1 MRGGR
6 GRGGAEY
13 IVSVM
18 CTGGDTAAAA
28 AQPRSSSS
36 RRGWRLVPR
45 PGPRA
50 WSRLGPLSS
59 VKLTHVVE
67 AIVGAL
73 LRGLLLLLEPL
84 GGGAAAHGDVQLDEC
99 LIVAGRGVVL
109 GGRVG
114 VGGLQTVVVWG
125 AHTG

>member
-1 MRGGR
+1 MCGEGGAGA

-18 CTGGDTAAAA
+18 CTGGGTAAAA

-36 RRGWRLVPR
+36 RPGWRLVPR

-73 LRGLLLLLEPL
+73 LRGLLLLEPL

-99 LIVAGRGVVL
+99 LIVTGWWVDEAVI
-109 GGRVG
+109 
-114 VGGLQTVVVWG
+114 VWG
-125 AHTG
+125 AHTC

>member
-73 LRGLLLLLEPL
+73 LRGLLLLEPL

-114 VGGLQTVVVWG
+114 GGGLQTVVVWG